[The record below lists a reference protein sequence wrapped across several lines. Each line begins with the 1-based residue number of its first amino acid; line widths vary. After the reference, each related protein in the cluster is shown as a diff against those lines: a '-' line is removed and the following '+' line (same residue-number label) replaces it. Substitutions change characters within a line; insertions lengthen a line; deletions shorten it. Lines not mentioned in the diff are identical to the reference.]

1 MQILTEVAA
10 TVADERTAD
19 LQQGYVA
26 LQQGPLPDGLL
37 RTELL
42 QGPGG
47 QWRIQTLWRDR
58 AALDAMRSSEEPAAP
73 RLFRQIGAEPTL
85 TVFTVV
91 STFGAEST
99 DPA

>member
-42 QGPGG
+42 EGPGRR
-47 QWRIQTLWRDR
+47 WRIQALWRDR
-58 AALDAMRSSEEPAAP
+58 AALDAMQSSEEPAAP
-73 RLFRQIGAEPTL
+73 RFRQIGSEPTL
-85 TVFTVV
+85 TVFTVA